1 MAEQEKKERISQK
14 EKVRFYIEEN
24 EPAWWNMSPAEL
36 RELLKEFQRKQETH
50 EEELCII
57 KASEEKIQEILDEIS
72 EDEDTIIFDE

>member
-14 EKVRFYIEEN
+14 EKVRFYIEKHEA
-24 EPAWWNMSPAEL
+24 EWWNMSPAEL

-72 EDEDTIIFDE
+72 EDEDIIFDE